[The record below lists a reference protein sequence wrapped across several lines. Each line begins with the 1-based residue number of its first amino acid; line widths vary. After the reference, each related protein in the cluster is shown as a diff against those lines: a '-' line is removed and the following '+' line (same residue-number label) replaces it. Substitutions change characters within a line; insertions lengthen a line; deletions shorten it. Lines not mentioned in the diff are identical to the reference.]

1 MKMNAKL
8 SGQFG
13 EPSTALCG
21 ATHWSTTTPIYCLFC
36 DRYYSEAE
44 DHQGHFERSNAEHCK
59 ASFSAAAGDEVKLMF
74 EAENRPIYDE
84 HQVAISKKECDC
96 SSVMFDSA
104 PKEEGQFEHSQQMMA
119 QSGTQQNQLSSLRK
133 QNCTLKLITFLWMTV
148 ATLIILFYVL
158 ANLFYFF

>member
-84 HQVAISKKECDC
+84 HQVAISEKEGDC

-104 PKEEGQFEHSQQMMA
+104 PKEEGQFEHSQQMIA
-119 QSGTQQNQLSSLRK
+119 QSTQQNQLSSLRK

>member
-13 EPSTALCG
+13 EPSTAICG
-21 ATHWSTTTPIYCLFC
+21 ATQWSTTTPIYCLFC

-59 ASFSAAAGDEVKLMF
+59 ASFSAAGDEVKLMF
-74 EAENRPIYDE
+74 EAEDRSIHDE
-84 HQVAISKKECDC
+84 HQVTISKERGDC

-104 PKEEGQFEHSQQMMA
+104 PKEEGQFEHSQHVMT

-133 QNCTLKLITFLWMTV
+133 QNSTLKLITFFWMTV
-148 ATLIILFYVL
+148 ATLLILFYVL
-158 ANLFYFF
+158 TNLFSFF